1 MAEAEPPFTDV
12 KLEVPWGHIAAKTY
26 GSPSG
31 KPVLLTHG
39 REDNA
44 GTFTRLMKYLPMD
57 LFYYVCVDLPGHGW
71 SSHFPSWM
79 IIDAIDYCYT
89 LYFIL
94 EALQWKSCIYIGH
107 SLGGQIGLIFSIFQ
121 PNRIEKL
128 ITIDGI
134 LMNPYLRHDDIAQ
147 YFKKASV
154 LSNKITRNEKA
165 ATHTK
170 EEILHIYKTKRLGAL
185 NSEAVMALFERG
197 VTEINGRYK
206 FNRDI
211 RIKNSPFSFF
221 STEICQQ
228 FNNMLSVPTYVFV
241 SSHGIITPYKEYPSI
256 LEIMKA
262 KVKLEVI
269 EINGNHDVHNN
280 NPERIAPFI
289 QKILNTENS
298 SKL

>member
-1 MAEAEPPFTDV
+1 MVEADPPFTDI

-31 KPVLLTHG
+31 KPVLLAHG

-89 LYFIL
+89 LYFIF

-107 SLGGQIGLIFSIFQ
+107 SLGAQIGLIFSIFQ

-134 LMNPYLRHDDIAQ
+134 LINPYIKHDEIAQ

-154 LSNKITRNEKA
+154 LSNKIIRNEKA
-165 ATHTK
+165 ATYTK
-170 EEILHIYKTKRLGAL
+170 EEILHIYKTTRFL
-185 NSEAVMALFERG
+185 NSEAAMALFERG

-211 RIKNSPFSFF
+211 RIKIILFHFSLPKYV
-221 STEICQQ
+221 
-228 FNNMLSVPTYVFV
+228 NNLKMLSVPTYVFI
-241 SSHGIITPYKEYPSI
+241 SSHGIIAPYKEYPSI
-256 LEIMKA
+256 LEVMKA
-262 KVKLEVI
+262 KVKLEII

-289 QKILNTENS
+289 QKILSTENS